1 MRKSN
6 KFRTV
11 FWVGIIPISLVSLF
25 VILMVFASVY
35 SAFKEK
41 PDQSVAEMP
50 QIKKDLPKP
59 EKIYIRDTVYLKV
72 PQVCHK
78 EHVESKS
85 VVAEPTKDANDT
97 NNADNS
103 IN

>member
-11 FWVGIIPISLVSLF
+11 FWVGVIPVSIISLF
-25 VILMVFASVY
+25 VIMIAFASLY
-35 SAFKEK
+35 STFKKK
-41 PDQSVAEMP
+41 PDQSVSEMP
-50 QIKKDLPKP
+50 QMKKDQPKP

>member
-1 MRKSN
+1 MKKSS
-6 KFRTV
+6 KFNGI
-11 FWVGIIPISLVSLF
+11 FWVGVIPVVFISF
-25 VILMVFASVY
+25 IVIMITSGILYASFR
-35 SAFKEK
+35 SK
-41 PDQSVAEMP
+41 PDHSVTETHTAK
-50 QIKKDLPKP
+50 QDTPKP
-59 EKIYIRDTVYLKV
+59 EKVYIHDTVYIKV

-85 VVAEPTKDANDT
+85 IVAEPAKDANDT